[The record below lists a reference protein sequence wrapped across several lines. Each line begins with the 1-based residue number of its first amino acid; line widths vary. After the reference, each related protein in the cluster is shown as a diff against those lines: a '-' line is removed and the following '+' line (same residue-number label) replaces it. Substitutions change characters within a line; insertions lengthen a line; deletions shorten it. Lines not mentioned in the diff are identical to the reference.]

1 MLESSASVRSPSSLK
16 PLAHAT
22 AKRSVLDFEH
32 ALEALTIATDPLD
45 AVDGNPS
52 LICTAK
58 CPESS
63 ARSDCHS
70 RCTADVWA
78 RVRFRYALDG
88 VQPRSD
94 ARASLRSGR
103 GLDPTHEMRET
114 TDRFEC

>member
-1 MLESSASVRSPSSLK
+1 MG
-16 PLAHAT
+16 
-22 AKRSVLDFEH
+22 FEH

-52 LICTAK
+52 RICTAK

-63 ARSDCHS
+63 ARSDCHLAAQPTFGLAS
-70 RCTADVWA
+70 VSGHAV
-78 RVRFRYALDG
+78 DG

>member
-45 AVDGNPS
+45 AVDGSSP

-58 CPESS
+58 CPESNTS
-63 ARSDCHS
+63 TEVQLRCPADC
-70 RCTADVWA
+70 
-78 RVRFRYALDG
+78 VRLYALDG
-88 VQPRSD
+88 VRPRSD
-94 ARASLRSGR
+94 ARPALRGGR
-103 GLDPTHEMRET
+103 GLDSTHETRAT
-114 TDRFEC
+114 PDRFEC